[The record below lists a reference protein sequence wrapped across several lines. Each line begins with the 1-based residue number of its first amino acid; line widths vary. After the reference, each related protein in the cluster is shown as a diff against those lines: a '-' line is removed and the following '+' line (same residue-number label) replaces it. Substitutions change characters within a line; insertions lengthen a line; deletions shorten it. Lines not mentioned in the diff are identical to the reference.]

1 MYQYVNGNLAISV
14 NDWMEAGLTYDQF
27 RHDSKDG
34 YLEIADRSINGNTLI
49 WVDSIKRPER
59 MRAIE
64 KALGKA
70 SVEQSDLYEVTVN
83 TEARAFFS
91 KYTRENGTRLDTDFV
106 ERLTMKASL
115 FDAMR
120 RGMERQQAAKARAG
134 MRFNKGK
141 WLDDMLSWF
150 TRQCLN
156 KPDPKSSDPVCREG
170 GAAYGYG
177 ITPYTNTRVLERNF
191 KAYMSEGFPA
201 LLSGKI
207 GSDNTRKVSRKVENL
222 LLALWRTNDKPFV
235 HRVYELYTE
244 FVHGTRELFDRETGE
259 TYDPKETDGNGNPVF
274 MELSEATIWN
284 YLKDVVNT
292 TAVYADRNGHFD
304 YQNAMRPKHHRK
316 AGQFSLSKIS
326 MDDVALSRKAK
337 VAGKDVWVYKYIAV
351 DVVSGYYFRP
361 AYIIGKPTER
371 TVYESM
377 RNVFCELWSLGLPM
391 PAELEVEHHLMS
403 NIPWL
408 EDAFRFV
415 RFCQSPTEKR
425 AEHNIRSLKWGT
437 AKDMGHTRGRWYAK
451 HEAYRA
457 VRNKVEGDYVE
468 PAYDPMQIIM
478 DDLADIERHNSELHP
493 RQKTYPGMT
502 RRDVLTK
509 QVNPDLKPIDMA
521 YLMQYIG
528 NVTETS
534 IRNNDWVQVDNTGFE
549 LKDFGSLNRL
559 KPNNRKVTAYWL
571 PNSDETVETV
581 YLYQDGVYIA
591 EAENR
596 EKYAYNECEAERTEA
611 DNAAMLHQQ
620 KRVAKFD
627 KWVKDRREELP
638 KVGHMDAGQVREVE
652 TVTPV
657 VIEEAPQPLGYE
669 EDEWNAEDYAAL
681 AIKNL

>member
-1 MYQYVNGNLAISV
+1 MYQYINGNLAISV
-14 NDWMEAGLTYDQF
+14 NDWMEAGLTYKQF
-27 RHDSKDG
+27 NHDSHDG
-34 YLEIADRSINGNTLI
+34 LLEIARRGINGNTLI
-49 WVDSIKRPER
+49 WVSSIKRPDR

-64 KALGKA
+64 AALGKA
-70 SVEQSDLYEVTVN
+70 SVEQSDIYEVNVN
-83 TEARAFFS
+83 TEARAYFS
-91 KYTRENGTRLDTDFV
+91 QYTKPDGTRLSPDMV

-134 MRFNKGK
+134 KKLNKRE
-141 WLDDMLSWF
+141 WLDDMLTWQ
-150 TRQCLN
+150 TQQCVN
-156 KPDPKSSDPVCREG
+156 DE
-170 GAAYGYG
+170 GAAHGYG
-177 ITPYTNTRVLERNF
+177 IHPYTNTRGLERAF
-191 KAYMSEGFPA
+191 KAYLYDGFDS
-201 LLSGKI
+201 LLSGKL
-207 GSDNTRKVSRKVENL
+207 GHDNSRKVNRKVENL
-222 LLALWRTNDKPFV
+222 IVALWRTNDKPFV
-235 HRVYELYTE
+235 NRVYELYNE
-244 FVHGTRELFDRETGE
+244 FIGGTRVLYDSETGE
-259 TYDPKETDGNGNPVF
+259 AYDPKETDGKGNPIYR
-274 MELSEATIWN
+274 ELSDTTIWN

-304 YQNAMRPKHHRK
+304 YQNALRPKHHRK
-316 AGQFSLSKIS
+316 VGQYSLSKIS

-337 VAGKDVWVYKYIAV
+337 VGGKDVWVYKYIAV

-377 RNVFCELWSLGLPM
+377 RNVFCELLSLGLPM

-408 EDAFRFV
+408 EEAFRFV

-425 AEHNIRSLKWGT
+425 AEHNIRALKWGT

-468 PAYDPMQIIM
+468 PAYDPMQIIA
-478 DDLADIERHNSELHP
+478 DDLADIERHNNALHP
-493 RQKTYPGMT
+493 KQRTYPGMT
-502 RRDVLTK
+502 RRDVLMR
-509 QVNPDLKPIDMA
+509 QVNPDLKPIDTA
-521 YLMQYIG
+521 YLLQFIG

-534 IRNNDWVQVDNTGFE
+534 IRNNDWCMVDGQGFE
-549 LKDFGSLNRL
+549 LKDFSSLNRL
-559 KPNNRKVTAYWL
+559 KPNNYRVTAYWL
-571 PNSDETVETV
+571 PTPDDTVETV
-581 YLYQDGVYIA
+581 YLYQDGVYIG

-596 EKYAYNECEAERTEA
+596 EKWAYNECEAERTEA

-627 KWVKDRREELP
+627 KWVKERRAELP
-638 KVGHMDAGQVREVE
+638 KVGHMDAELTKAIDATPLEVVPE
-652 TVTPV
+652 QN
-657 VIEEAPQPLGYE
+657 EQPKGYE

-681 AIKNL
+681 AISRL